1 MKKLI
6 KTISNNIFI
15 TILLCITYSIILFN
29 IILAFAYTIGSMYI
43 IGIYTHKK
51 QKLKQERNLDFQ
63 INSFI
68 KNMAIN
74 SLANNFNI
82 IDSVDKSADFI
93 EGKFKKDLYIL
104 NEEIKIDYDYE
115 KAFMNLGNK
124 YKNNLILKEFLEN
137 ILIIKE
143 QSNVEESAKKIF
155 EIASKDSQKY
165 IIRKDKIQMIK
176 EANFKNYLIN
186 VALGYIVSI
195 LIVISLNSYYIVY
208 AKKLEGLILNSAM
221 ILLVMLITLK
231 FINEVYKGA
240 IDEI

>member
-1 MKKLI
+1 MKKLLKLI
-6 KTISNNIFI
+6 TNNIII
-15 TILLCITYSIILFN
+15 TTIIFLTYLIILFN
-29 IILAFAYTIGSMYI
+29 IILAVIYTIASVYI
-43 IGIYTHKK
+43 IAIYTHKK
-51 QKLKQERNLDFQ
+51 YQLKKERNLDFQ

-82 IDSVDKSADFI
+82 IDSVEKSADFI

-104 NEEIKIDYDYE
+104 NEEIKIDYDYD
-115 KAFMNLGNK
+115 KAFMNLGIK
-124 YKNNLILKEFLEN
+124 YKKNIILKEFLEN

-165 IIRKDKIQMIK
+165 IVRKDRIQMVK

-208 AKKLEGLILNSAM
+208 AKKLDGIILNSSM
-221 ILLVMLITLK
+221 IILIMFITLK
-231 FINEVYKGA
+231 FINEVYKGV
-240 IDEI
+240 DNEI

>member
-1 MKKLI
+1 MKKLS
-6 KTISNNIFI
+6 KLVMNNII
-15 TILLCITYSIILFN
+15 LTIIIFLTYLIILFN
-29 IILAFAYTIGSMYI
+29 IPLAIIFTLSSVYI
-43 IGIYTHKK
+43 IGIYSHKK
-51 QKLKQERNLDFQ
+51 LLLKKERSLDFQ

-104 NEEIKIDYDYE
+104 NEEIKMDYDYE
-115 KAFMNLGNK
+115 KAFMNLGCK
-124 YKNNLILKEFLEN
+124 YKKNRILKEFLEN

-165 IIRKDKIQMIK
+165 IVRKDRIQMVK
-176 EANFKNYLIN
+176 ESNFKNYLIN
-186 VALGYIVSI
+186 VALGYLVSI

-208 AKKLEGLILNSAM
+208 AKKIEGIILNSSM
-221 ILLVMLITLK
+221 IILVMFITLK
-231 FINEVYKGA
+231 FINEVYKGVNND
-240 IDEI
+240 I